1 MAGIILISSDGRE
14 LSNLAPILKW
24 PGGKRWL
31 VRALAKSVGLS
42 AHSQIVEPF
51 VGGGALF
58 FDICPKA
65 ALLGDINTDL
75 IACYR
80 AIRDT
85 PAAVND
91 VLRQLMIDRET
102 YADIAATE
110 PLTDIDR
117 AVRLIYL
124 NRTAFGGIWR
134 VNQMGKFNVPFGCKP
149 ETRLPDSTSIE
160 RTSEALQAA
169 ALYAGDFAL
178 GLKSAEDSD
187 LIYCDPPYT
196 VSHNNNGFIRYN
208 ERIFSWADQCRLAES
223 VEFSAK
229 EGRGV
234 IVSNAAH
241 NDVLK
246 LYSRKLFA
254 RVIVYRTSNLA
265 ADPQYRGARQEA
277 LLVSRTLVR
286 SDNKLRDALGSWG
299 LNVEFG

>member
-1 MAGIILISSDGRE
+1 VAGIVLSSSVNSGPARV
-14 LSNLAPILKW
+14 SPILKW

-31 VRALAKSVGLS
+31 VGALAESIELS
-42 AHSQIVEPF
+42 THSRIVEPF

-58 FDICPKA
+58 FDIRPKA
-65 ALLGDINTDL
+65 ALLGDINIDL

-85 PAAVND
+85 PAALNGI
-91 VLRQLMIDRET
+91 LRQLTIDRET
-102 YADIAATE
+102 YANVSAAK
-110 PLTDIDR
+110 PSTDIDR
-117 AVRLIYL
+117 AARLIYL

-149 ETRLPDSTSIE
+149 ETRLPDSSSIE

-169 ALYAGDFAL
+169 SLYTGDFTI
-178 GLKSAEDSD
+178 GLNSIEDSD
-187 LIYCDPPYT
+187 VIYCDPPYT

-223 VEFSAK
+223 VQALAR

-234 IVSNAAH
+234 VISNAAH
-241 NDVLK
+241 NEILE

-254 RVIVYRTSNLA
+254 RVIVFRVSNLA
-265 ADPQYRGARQEA
+265 ADPKFRGSRQEA
-277 LLVSRTLVR
+277 LFVSRALVR
-286 SDNKLRDALGSWG
+286 SDKKLRDALGYWG
-299 LNVEFG
+299 LNAEVG